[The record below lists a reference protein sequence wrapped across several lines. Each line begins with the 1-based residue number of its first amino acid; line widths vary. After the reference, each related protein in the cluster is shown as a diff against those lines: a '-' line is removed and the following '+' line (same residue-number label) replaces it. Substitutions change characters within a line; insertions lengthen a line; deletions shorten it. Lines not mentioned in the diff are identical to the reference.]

1 MEMTYPVAGESF
13 NSNSSFGMRGSGK
26 HNGIDLKADSGD
38 RVVAALPG
46 IVIKSDDTSD
56 PNGYGGQILIKHNVD
71 GDIFYTRYAHLRK
84 RYVQTNEEVSQG
96 EKIGEAGGGQDD
108 PNRGRATGPHLHF
121 ELLDYGR
128 TSIDPEPYLTGAI
141 LGTSAL
147 SASGKTSSGSSS
159 RSSSLSG
166 STSLS
171 DFEQNDTS
179 AGEAIDKIKSGFMKG
194 YSPFAYLTSLKG
206 LSGTQKESENLK
218 PLLEDIERIKEL
230 LK

>member
-38 RVVAALPG
+38 RIVAALPG
-46 IVIKSDDTSD
+46 IVVKSDDNSD

-84 RYVQTNEEVSQG
+84 RYVQTNEDVSQG
-96 EKIGEAGGGQDD
+96 ERIGEAGGGQDD

-128 TSIDPEPYLTGAI
+128 TSIDPEPYLKGAVI
-141 LGTSAL
+141 GTAAAL
-147 SASGKTSSGSSS
+147 AAGATSSDKS
-159 RSSSLSG
+159 RSSS
-166 STSLS
+166 
-171 DFEQNDTS
+171 
-179 AGEAIDKIKSGFMKG
+179 
-194 YSPFAYLTSLKG
+194 
-206 LSGTQKESENLK
+206 NL
-218 PLLEDIERIKEL
+218 
-230 LK
+230 